1 MLDTIDARLAEARA
15 GTLGHAEFLQV
26 LCEDELARRDAAKIT
41 RRIKAARFPEQATLE
56 SFDFGYNPKLPAAQI
71 RDLARLEFIPAGEG
85 LIAYGPVGVGK
96 SHLAGGHA
104 DRSFEARVRKL
115 AKTAVLI
122 CDDFAMREFT
132 AAQAD
137 DLYELLTERIGRP
150 GRSLILT
157 SNRSPADW
165 YPLFPNAIVG
175 ESILDRVLNTSHHL
189 LLEGKSYRPRRRPA
203 STSPAPPRRA
213 RHDQKG
219 GGFAAAHPRRCC
231 RVPGRGTRRAR
242 VRGRPL
248 QPKRDCR
255 RQDNEYRWKCPGER
269 TREVTLGLEPL
280 PAPRPGSKGQ
290 ARRPALPRA
299 RRVR

>member
-1 MLDTIDARLAEARA
+1 
-15 GTLGHAEFLQV
+15 
-26 LCEDELARRDAAKIT
+26 
-41 RRIKAARFPEQATLE
+41 
-56 SFDFGYNPKLPAAQI
+56 
-71 RDLARLEFIPAGEG
+71 
-85 LIAYGPVGVGK
+85 
-96 SHLAGGHA
+96 
-104 DRSFEARVRKL
+104 
-115 AKTAVLI
+115 
-122 CDDFAMREFT
+122 MREFT

-189 LLEGKSYRPRRRPA
+189 LLEGKSYRPRCRPA
-203 STSPAPPRRA
+203 STSPAPP
-213 RHDQKG
+213 
-219 GGFAAAHPRRCC
+219 
-231 RVPGRGTRRAR
+231 RRAR

-290 ARRPALPRA
+290 ARRPALPDRKST
-299 RRVR
+299 